1 MLDHLSLP
9 QVEKA
14 LEWLASPL
22 DNPPPEGLENLH
34 QLEWYLLERMLER
47 LLQEKSEHP
56 LQ

>member
-14 LEWLASPL
+14 LAWLASPL
-22 DNPPPEGLENLH
+22 NDPPPEGLEKLH
-34 QLEWYLLERMLER
+34 HLEWYLLERMLER